1 MNEVTME
8 QRDNSA
14 FLADLKEWN
23 LELNEN
29 QLAQLEIYYEMLVEK
44 NKVMN
49 LTAITEYEDV
59 LKKHFLDSLALSQLI
74 NVSGKIVK
82 LLDMGTGAG
91 FPGIPLKI
99 AFPELEITLMDS
111 LNKRIVF
118 LQEVIDKLGLTGI
131 TAVHG
136 RAEEAALKPEYRE
149 KFDFCVSRAVARLVS
164 LSEFCLPFVKQGGYF
179 VPYKSGEIKE
189 ELQEAKFAIRE
200 LGGEYRKTYEYQLP
214 NSDIERTLIQIEKL
228 KQTPKKYPRA
238 GGKPLKQP
246 LLSKKNN

>member
-1 MNEVTME
+1 ME

-23 LELNEN
+23 LELNET
-29 QLAQLEIYYEMLVEK
+29 QLSQLEKYYEMLVEK

-49 LTAITEYEDV
+49 LTAITEYDDV

-74 NVSGKIVK
+74 KLEGKKVK

-91 FPGIPLKI
+91 FPGLPLKI
-99 AFPELEITLMDS
+99 AFPELEVTLMDS

-118 LQEVIDKLGLTGI
+118 LQEVIDELKLTGI

-136 RAEEAALKPEYRE
+136 RAEEAAAKPEYRE
-149 KFDFCVSRAVARLVS
+149 KFDFCVSRAVARLTS
-164 LSEFCLPFVKQGGYF
+164 LSEFCIPFVKQGGYF
-179 VPYKSGEIKE
+179 VPYKSGEIAE
-189 ELQEAKFAIRE
+189 ELKEGKFAIRE
-200 LGGEYRKTYEYQLP
+200 LGGEFKKEYSFTLP
-214 NSDIERTLIQIEKL
+214 NSDIERTLLVIEKV
-228 KQTPKKYPRA
+228 KQTSKKYPRG

-246 LLSKKNN
+246 LLPATKK

>member
-1 MNEVTME
+1 ME
-8 QRDNSA
+8 QRDNSV

-23 LELNEN
+23 IDLNDM
-29 QLAQLEIYYEMLVEK
+29 QLKQLEKYYEMLIEK

-59 LKKHFLDSLALSQLI
+59 LKKHFLDSLALNQIIKLK
-74 NVSGKIVK
+74 GKKIKV
-82 LLDMGTGAG
+82 LDMGTGAG

-99 AFPELEITLMDS
+99 VFPELEITLMDS

-118 LQEVIDKLGLTGI
+118 LQEVISELGLTGI
-131 TAVHG
+131 VAVHE
-136 RAEEAALKPEYRE
+136 RAEEAALKAEYRE

-164 LSEFCLPFVKQGGYF
+164 LTEFCLPFVKQGGYF
-179 VPYKSGEIKE
+179 IPYKSGEIEE

-200 LGGEYRKTYEYQLP
+200 LGGEYRETYKYQLP
-214 NSDIERTLIQIEKL
+214 NSDIDRTLIKIEKV

-246 LLSKKNN
+246 LITGKGKM